1 MLTAGDLAI
10 QIPLTAGEDEWQGAN
25 KGGSSVCALGIAQSS
40 EKELVYLFTCL
51 LVYLFTCLFIYIL
64 TRDMAAWDRFI
75 ATADYYCLS
84 FRIGLLLVA
93 AV

>member
-51 LVYLFTCLFIYIL
+51 LVYLVVCLFTYL
-64 TRDMAAWDRFI
+64 L
-75 ATADYYCLS
+75 ATWLLET
-84 FRIGLLLVA
+84 GLLLLPITIA
-93 AV
+93 

>member
-51 LVYLFTCLFIYIL
+51 LVYLFAYLHTYSRHGCL
-64 TRDMAAWDRFI
+64 RQV
-75 ATADYYCLS
+75 YCYC
-84 FRIGLLLVA
+84 RLLLLKF
-93 AV
+93 